1 MSKLHNITNDIGKTI
16 RAIQENFVFTLI
28 KDCSQI
34 LLQGKDTEDFLQ
46 RISTN
51 NIQGQKPGLNSLN
64 SFVTQ
69 KGKSR
74 ARSVPEACTPSKMCI
89 YSMLRIPSA
98 VSPFFPLSTANLA
111 HIDEAC
117 VQNKRTP
124 RSVGGRPTG
133 ACGCCELLGPA
144 TSLRLLR
151 WN

>member
-1 MSKLHNITNDIGKTI
+1 MVLAGH
-16 RAIQENFVFTLI
+16 FV
-28 KDCSQI
+28 DRSDWC
-34 LLQGKDTEDFLQ
+34 
-46 RISTN
+46 
-51 NIQGQKPGLNSLN
+51 
-64 SFVTQ
+64 FVTQ

-111 HIDEAC
+111 HIDEPR

-144 TSLRLLR
+144 TSLRCYAWNVRSRVSLLSPPGGCPDPR
-151 WN
+151 RRPPVAEPGRPEDSPLHPRRRHRSPP